1 MLHHSQS
8 LNIISPSKKIKKPA
22 KKPSSPLPHLRQQIS
37 TRSFPSNGISLD
49 PIKSPFFSNFLYY
62 PSSVKASIMRINRK
76 PISNDLDN
84 LVKDLPFS
92 NDFINIE
99 SLRVLVQEQENIISS
114 IINRKL
120 PTEVK
125 MIQKPVPQQVMQRKF
140 DLKVDTKP
148 ITSLND
154 SDEFVKDFFAKKEN
168 SFYESSIS
176 TTPSKKNSPLFN
188 ERKNLLLSSQIENIL
203 SDNYELF
210 VKKFDEES
218 LNLGS
223 LEEEDQGMYREGLW
237 EEKEKFRE
245 EGGIFKGLDVDRSF
259 FSHDRDNLNYF

>member
-188 ERKNLLLSSQIENIL
+188 
-203 SDNYELF
+203 YELF